1 MKRCLLLENTLM
13 ESYASE
19 MLQTKMIGKV
29 PPWPI
34 ISDGSRYATIYLS
47 LAER

>member
-1 MKRCLLLENTLM
+1 MVLSLADAV
-13 ESYASE
+13 ASD

-29 PPWPI
+29 PSWPI
-34 ISDGSRYATIYLS
+34 ISDGSRYATIHLS